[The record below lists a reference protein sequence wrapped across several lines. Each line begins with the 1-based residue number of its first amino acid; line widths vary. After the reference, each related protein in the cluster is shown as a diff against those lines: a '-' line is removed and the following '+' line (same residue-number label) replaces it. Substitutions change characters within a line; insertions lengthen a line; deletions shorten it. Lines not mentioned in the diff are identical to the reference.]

1 MIRLKRLL
9 ETQLIKEALP
19 LDMARNFV
27 NIKRNP
33 EIEQQLDSVL
43 NAIKQRPDA
52 KSSRR
57 GDRVAIKF
65 ESKEAAFV
73 ADRDSLSFQFINFYP
88 VLKRY
93 VTDAN
98 LYSRRDNFDTFEL
111 PNVDQII
118 YGQPKDAY
126 GRITKMSKFIAA
138 VIAQSDVKF
147 KLSTLEPY
155 VETDA
160 AGKRML
166 VGTGGSRSWD
176 EIVTQVKQEAKT
188 KIDAILKLYDEIPE
202 VKRARE
208 NKTKTFYI
216 VFSKHAYDIAGM
228 STNRGW
234 TSCMNLYSG
243 INKHYIQ
250 YDVADGTMV
259 AYLVANDD
267 LNIKRPIARVAI
279 KPFVNTDDA
288 TDVFYEPEEKVYGTP
303 PHTFLEAVDK
313 IMNEAQPGKTGRFK
327 MVDTL
332 YCDSKRQVTKYGT
345 ADIDQLVANLLKRKQ
360 VATTTDEV
368 YYMLDNYALYS
379 NTGTLQFSDADK
391 LYVDAPY
398 ADVDFSA
405 NLPESD
411 NPTYCPI
418 QFKRVGGLRFK
429 RLASFDNFPEQ
440 CNTLILASPKIS
452 DFTGCPTAIRRL
464 TLRGGTITS
473 FAGLQSVQDLIIMY
487 SDEIGT
493 IQSFNGLPK
502 TITKIE
508 CLTND
513 INIDVDLQD
522 LIRQLKPLNLQQ
534 LTLTP
539 LIINASVSGKL
550 KTSFDAAVKETL
562 SKLDNPTSQT
572 MGVVAY
578 YMTLQQIL
586 NDLPSVKEICNI
598 HRDDLQDK
606 IDALL
611 R

>member
-19 LDMARNFV
+19 LEMARNYV
-27 NIKRNP
+27 SIKRNP
-33 EIEQQLDSVL
+33 EIEQRLDSVL
-43 NAIKQRPDA
+43 NAIKQLPNA
-52 KSSRR
+52 KTSRR
-57 GDRVAIKF
+57 GDRIAVPY
-65 ESKEAAFV
+65 EAKAASF
-73 ADRDSLSFQFINFYP
+73 DSRGGVSDQLENVYNQLAMRI
-88 VLKRY
+88 RA
-93 VTDAN
+93 AN
-98 LYSRRDNFDTFEL
+98 AHRGENYDTFTM
-111 PNVDQII
+111 PNIEQLVA
-118 YGQPKDAY
+118 GQPKDAY
-126 GRITKMSKFIAA
+126 GRTTKMSKFITA
-138 VIAQSDVKF
+138 VITQDEVKSF
-147 KLSTLEPY
+147 IPRLERH

-160 AGKRML
+160 NGKRML
-166 VGTGGSRSWD
+166 VGRGGSRPWD
-176 EIVTQVKQEAKT
+176 EVTAEIKRDAKK
-188 KIDAILKLYDEIPE
+188 KIDDLLKLYDEIPE
-202 VKRARE
+202 VRQFRE
-208 NKTKTFYI
+208 NKTKTYYI

-234 TSCMNLYSG
+234 SSCMNLYQG
-243 INKHYIQ
+243 INKHYLQ
-250 YDVADGTMV
+250 YDVTDGTMI

-267 LNIKRPIARVAI
+267 LNITRPIARVAI

-288 TDVFYEPEEKVYGTP
+288 TDVFYEPEEKVYGSP

-345 ADIDQLVANLLKRKQ
+345 DNIEQLVANMLNRKQ

-368 YYMLDNYALYS
+368 YYILDNYAVYS
-379 NTGTLQFSDADK
+379 NIGTLQFSDADK
-391 LYVDAPY
+391 LYVDAPS

-405 NLPESD
+405 NIPQSD

-429 RLASFDNFPEQ
+429 QLASFDNFPEQ
-440 CNTLILASPKIS
+440 CNRLILVSPQIS
-452 DFTGCPTAIRRL
+452 DFTGCPTAIRTL

-487 SDEIGT
+487 STDGT

-508 CLTND
+508 CLSNNVD
-513 INIDVDLQD
+513 IDVDLQD
-522 LIRQLKPLNLQQ
+522 LIRQLKPLSLQQ

-539 LIINASVSGKL
+539 LIINAPIKTNKL
-550 KTSFDAAVKETL
+550 KSSFDAAVAKTL
-562 SKLDNPTSQT
+562 STLDNPESPT

-578 YMTLQQIL
+578 YMTLQQIV

-598 HRDDLQDK
+598 HRDDLKSK

>member
-1 MIRLKRLL
+1 R
-9 ETQLIKEALP
+9 
-19 LDMARNFV
+19 
-27 NIKRNP
+27 
-33 EIEQQLDSVL
+33 
-43 NAIKQRPDA
+43 
-52 KSSRR
+52 
-57 GDRVAIKF
+57 
-65 ESKEAAFV
+65 
-73 ADRDSLSFQFINFYP
+73 LSFQFMNFYP

-188 KIDAILKLYDEIPE
+188 KIDNTLKLYDEIPE
-202 VKRARE
+202 IKRARE

-243 INKHYIQ
+243 INSHYIQ
-250 YDVADGTMV
+250 YDVSAGTMV

-345 ADIDQLVANLLKRKQ
+345 ANIEQLVANMLKRKQ

-368 YYMLDNYALYS
+368 YYILDNYALYT
-379 NTGTLQFSDADK
+379 NIGTLQFSDADK
-391 LYVDAPY
+391 LYVDAPT

-405 NLPESD
+405 TISDSD

-429 RLASFDNFPEQ
+429 QLASFDNFPEQ
-440 CNTLILASPKIS
+440 CNRLIL
-452 DFTGCPTAIRRL
+452 
-464 TLRGGTITS
+464 
-473 FAGLQSVQDLIIMY
+473 
-487 SDEIGT
+487 
-493 IQSFNGLPK
+493 
-502 TITKIE
+502 
-508 CLTND
+508 
-513 INIDVDLQD
+513 VD
-522 LIRQLKPLNLQQ
+522 N
-534 LTLTP
+534 
-539 LIINASVSGKL
+539 V
-550 KTSFDAAVKETL
+550 
-562 SKLDNPTSQT
+562 
-572 MGVVAY
+572 
-578 YMTLQQIL
+578 
-586 NDLPSVKEICNI
+586 
-598 HRDDLQDK
+598 
-606 IDALL
+606 
-611 R
+611 